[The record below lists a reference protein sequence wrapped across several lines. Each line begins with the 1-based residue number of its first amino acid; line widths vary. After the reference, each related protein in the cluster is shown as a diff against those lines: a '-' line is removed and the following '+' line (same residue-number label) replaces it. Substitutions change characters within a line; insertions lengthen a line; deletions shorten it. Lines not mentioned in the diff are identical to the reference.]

1 MSTADITGYNL
12 ADRLETLAK
21 EIALDGGQAL
31 AVTVDLTDETSVQ
44 SVAERIG
51 HAYGRVDL
59 VVNAAG
65 VTLPTPVEAGRTDEL
80 VVLSHELVDLTCCQV
95 VDDGCSAG
103 DEHL

>member
-1 MSTADITGYNL
+1 MVCGTRSSLTRHHEYRRHH
-12 ADRLETLAK
+12 RLQPRRPPRTLAK

-65 VTLPTPVEAGRTDEL
+65 VTLPNPVEAGRTDEL
-80 VVLSHELVDLTCCQV
+80 VVLSRELVT
-95 VDDGCSAG
+95 
-103 DEHL
+103 